1 MNIMQRKAVLALGGG
16 GARGLAHIGSIEVI
30 RSMRLEI
37 DHYVGV
43 SIGSL
48 VGAMCA
54 IEPDTAR
61 LHARVIDYLHSDGF
75 QHKQAKLL
83 AAAPKSPASSASG
96 VFSWYET
103 LKRYVG
109 TRRKLIRILSSTSL
123 LARDVLQHVVEGL
136 LPDVNIE
143 DLDCPLTIM
152 AVDLKTG
159 TPALLQRGPVREAV
173 IASASIPGIFPPVPW
188 GDKLLCDIGVL
199 DPVPTRIAKRFASD
213 LTIGIDVCST
223 VKHKPH
229 IKNAFETFIRMNEIA
244 QGLTRQYSA
253 ESADVMISPDVADI
267 PWFDFSN
274 PETMIAKGRSAAQK
288 AMLRLQQQ
296 AA

>member
-1 MNIMQRKAVLALGGG
+1 MNIIQRKAVLALGGG
-16 GARGLAHIGSIEVI
+16 GARGLAHIGTIEVI
-30 RSMRLEI
+30 RSMHLEVE
-37 DHYVGV
+37 HYVGV
-43 SIGSL
+43 SIGAL

-54 IEPDTAR
+54 IDPDPEAM
-61 LHARVIDYLHSDGF
+61 HERVISYLHSDGF

-83 AAAPKSPASSASG
+83 AAAPKSQVSSASG
-96 VFSWYET
+96 IFSWYET

-109 TRRKLIRILSSTSL
+109 TRRKLIRILSSPSL
-123 LARDVLQHVVEGL
+123 LARDVIQHVVEGL

-143 DLDCPLTIM
+143 DLNSPLTIV
-152 AVDLKTG
+152 AVDLRTG
-159 TPALLQRGPVREAV
+159 QPALLQRGSVREAV
-173 IASASIPGIFPPVPW
+173 IASAAIPGIFPPVPW

-213 LTIGIDVCST
+213 LTIGVDVCST
-223 VKHKPH
+223 VKHKPT

-253 ESADVMISPDVADI
+253 ESADVMISPDVADV

-274 PETMIAKGRSAAQK
+274 PETLISKGRSAAQK